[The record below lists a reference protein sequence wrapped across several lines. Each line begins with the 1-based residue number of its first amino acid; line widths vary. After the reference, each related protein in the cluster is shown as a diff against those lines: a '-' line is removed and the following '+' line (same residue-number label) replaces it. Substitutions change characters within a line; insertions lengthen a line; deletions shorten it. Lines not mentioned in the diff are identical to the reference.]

1 MINFEPLKEHLP
13 EQVYSELLDCCTQ
26 YLINNPYRMAH
37 FLGQC
42 HHESAGFL
50 VREENLNYSLD
61 ALLRVFPRYFNT
73 QNVAPYV
80 RKPIEIASR
89 VYADRMGNGS
99 EESLEGWFYRGRG
112 YIQLTGKNNYKA
124 FAGKVPDNVVIHPEL
139 VASKYPLV
147 SAAWFWSINSIN
159 TVADNG
165 IDQQTIAD
173 VTKKVNGGYNGLAD
187 RQTQTLKYWNI
198 LNGQIHQ

>member
-1 MINFEPLKEHLP
+1 MINFEPLKGHLP
-13 EQVYSELLDCCTQ
+13 DQVYSELLDCCTQ

-61 ALLRVFPRYFNT
+61 ALLRVFPKYFNT

-99 EESLEGWFYRGRG
+99 EESLEGWFYHGRG

-124 FAGKVPDNVVIHPEL
+124 FNGKIPDNVVIHPEL

-187 RQTQTLKYWNI
+187 RQTKTLKYWNI